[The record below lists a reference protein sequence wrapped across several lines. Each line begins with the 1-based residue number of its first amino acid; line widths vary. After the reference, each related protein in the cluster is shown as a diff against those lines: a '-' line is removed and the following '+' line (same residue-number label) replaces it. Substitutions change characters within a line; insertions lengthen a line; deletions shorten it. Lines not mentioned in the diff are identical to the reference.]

1 MMSIIFPTSF
11 RRKSKFVIFVREDIF
26 CYRSE
31 IKWATTLMVLSLAF
45 VLSNALRGTKMEG
58 NFSIVCQ
65 CAQN

>member
-1 MMSIIFPTSF
+1 MTSIIFPTSF
-11 RRKSKFVIFVREDIF
+11 RGKSRFVIFVREDIF

-31 IKWATTLMVLSLAF
+31 IKWVTTLMALSLAF
-45 VLSNALRGTKMEG
+45 VLSNALHGAKIEG